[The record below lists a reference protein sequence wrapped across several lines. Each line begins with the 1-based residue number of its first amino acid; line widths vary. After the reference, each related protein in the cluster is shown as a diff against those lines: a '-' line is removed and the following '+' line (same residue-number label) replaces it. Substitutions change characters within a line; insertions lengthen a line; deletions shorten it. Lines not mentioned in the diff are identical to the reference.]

1 MSRLLGRVREVGLV
15 KFGEVRKYEG
25 RVESGRVG
33 GGEVGVVNN
42 DRLGRVWLV
51 LLRFLVL
58 F

>member
-1 MSRLLGRVREVGLV
+1 MGLV